1 MNQAFYR
8 ELLHT
13 KPKLL
18 AEIIRFNRE
27 PEPQMS
33 GALAEAIVR
42 HPTLATK
49 VLERMGTQRAERDEP
64 CWQFAE
70 PSERLVLLPQEVLE
84 RLGRMVA
91 AALYAER
98 TARLLTQS
106 DVQSIKAFLGDDIY
120 RWSLVRGRFLVG
132 SLSQSLIVDEPETP
146 LIHLVRRCP
155 MSLYLGFAAGWADPL
170 KGRAETIFRQLSLP
184 PAEPLVMSPEV
195 RRQLWYFFNKL
206 ILRELDSQW
215 TPFFD

>member
-27 PEPQMS
+27 PELKMDD
-33 GALAEAIVR
+33 ALAEAIAR

-49 VLERMGTQRAERDEP
+49 VADRMGVQAAERDEP

-84 RLGRMVA
+84 RLGLMVA

-98 TARLLTQS
+98 TARLLMQS

-146 LIHLVRRCP
+146 LIYLVRHCP
-155 MSLYLGFAAGWADPL
+155 MSLYLGFVAGWADPL
-170 KGRAETIFRQLSLP
+170 KGRAETLFRQLNLP
-184 PAEPLVMSPEV
+184 PAEPLVMSLEV

-206 ILRELDSQW
+206 ILREFDSQW

>member
-1 MNQAFYR
+1 MNQAYYR

-27 PEPQMS
+27 LEPQMS
-33 GALAEAIVR
+33 GTLAEAIAR
-42 HPTLATK
+42 HPMLSTK
-49 VLERMGTQRAERDEP
+49 VAKRMGVQSSHQNEP

-70 PSERLVLLPQEVLE
+70 PSERLVLLPLEVLE

-98 TARLLTQS
+98 TAHLLTQS
-106 DVQSIKAFLGDDIY
+106 DVQSMKAFLGDDIY

-132 SLSQSLIVDEPETP
+132 SLTKSLIKAEQGTP
-146 LIHLVRRCP
+146 LITLVRRCP
-155 MSLYLGFAAGWADPL
+155 MSLYLGFAAGWSEPL
-170 KGRAETIFRQLSLP
+170 KGRAETIFRQLNLP
-184 PAEPLVMSPEV
+184 SAEPMALLPEV

-215 TPFFD
+215 MPFFD